1 MLNTIKSF
9 FEQNIASDEADDI
22 EHQLKL
28 ATAALLIEMMQQ
40 DHEVHEEERQAV
52 KASLKEIFTLSED
65 ETEEI
70 FNLAQK
76 EANEATDYHQ
86 FTRLIAK
93 EYTQDQKIKVIE
105 LLWTI
110 AYADNHLDSHEEH
123 MVRRIA
129 DLIYVPHK
137 DLIKTKHKVQNG
149 HSSGSNG
156 VVD

>member
-1 MLNTIKSF
+1 MLNTIKNF
-9 FEQNIASDEADDI
+9 FEQNIASDEVDDI

-28 ATAALLIEMMQQ
+28 ATAALFIEMMQQ
-40 DHEVHEEERQAV
+40 DHEVHEDERQAV
-52 KASLKEIFTLSED
+52 KVSLKEKFNLSED
-65 ETEEI
+65 ETEEL
-70 FNLAQK
+70 FNLAQQ
-76 EANEATDYHQ
+76 EASTATDYHQ

-105 LLWTI
+105 FLWTI

-137 DLIKTKHKVQNG
+137 DLMKTKHKVQNG
-149 HSSGSNG
+149 RS
-156 VVD
+156 